1 MKQSLKH
8 TYSSLINSHITTT
21 VFVLVFAVL
30 GTIIILSVHAASIS
44 TTITASSGTLSGN
57 ISSCSNSSSINGKVI
72 WFGSKNC
79 SSNTATKTSTTSTS
93 KTASGGSGSSSS
105 RSSGAGSGSTATTS
119 PSGGSNMFVGV
130 NLNGIGSN
138 PGPDMAGAVKYV
150 RADLKSWG
158 IPASTFTSS
167 GIKVDD
173 LFAGTL

>member
-79 SSNTATKTSTTSTS
+79 SSNTATKTSTTSTGSTS
-93 KTASGGSGSSSS
+93 KAAGGGGSSS
-105 RSSGAGSGSTATTS
+105 
-119 PSGGSNMFVGV
+119 
-130 NLNGIGSN
+130 
-138 PGPDMAGAVKYV
+138 
-150 RADLKSWG
+150 
-158 IPASTFTSS
+158 TSS
-167 GIKVDD
+167 G
-173 LFAGTL
+173 GTYVKTGSGTSSVSVWQPAEDSDWMWEIGTPLVTTDTNLMGT